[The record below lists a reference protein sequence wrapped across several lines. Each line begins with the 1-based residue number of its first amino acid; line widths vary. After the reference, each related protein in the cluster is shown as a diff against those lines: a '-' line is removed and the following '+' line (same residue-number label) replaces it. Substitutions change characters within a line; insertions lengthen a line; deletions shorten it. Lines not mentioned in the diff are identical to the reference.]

1 MSIEEELRTLIER
14 NYIKLL
20 DQLATVTRLLDARDQ
35 GGSLGHGSIIEAQ
48 GLTHQMKGAAGTIGF
63 GAMGAAAALD
73 ESLRMLLTRDRSIPA
88 DQLKRPL
95 ALLSALQRAA
105 GETAPE
111 NSTLYKADLSQFA
124 L

>member
-1 MSIEEELRTLIER
+1 MIER
-14 NYIKLL
+14 HYLKLL

-111 NSTLYKADLSQFA
+111 NSTLYRADLSQFA
-124 L
+124 R